1 MKQIEWNHASL
12 GGKVFEAIEQAIL
25 DGTYSSGDSLTEL
38 GLSAEL
44 GVSRTPVREAL
55 RQLELEGLVQTLP
68 NKGTVVVGISQK
80 DIEDIYTIRMS
91 MEGLACEWA
100 AKKISEEECGKLRE
114 IIELQ
119 EFYAQK
125 NDVLQVWQLDR
136 KFHETIYDASRS
148 RPLKHT
154 LTNFHNYIQKA
165 RALSFKSGGRT
176 ALSVKEHRDIY
187 EAVARHDSGKA
198 RLLTQQHIANAR
210 ENFLKNS
217 NRDLSENDM

>member
-1 MKQIEWNHASL
+1 MKKIEWNHASL

-25 DGTYSSGDSLTEL
+25 GGTYAAGDSLTEL

-55 RQLELEGLVQTLP
+55 RQMELEGLVQSVP

-91 MEGLACEWA
+91 IEGLACEWA
-100 AKKISEEECGKLRE
+100 AQKINGKELEKLKE

-165 RALSFKSGGRT
+165 RELSFKSGGRT

-187 EAVARHDSGKA
+187 EAVTQHDGEKA
-198 RLLTQQHIANAR
+198 RVLTRQHIANAR
-210 ENFLKNS
+210 ENFLNHIS
-217 NRDLSENDM
+217 QER

>member
-1 MKQIEWNHASL
+1 MKKIEWNHASL

-25 DGTYSSGDSLTEL
+25 GGTYAAGDSLTEL

-55 RQLELEGLVQTLP
+55 RQLELEGLVQSVP

-91 MEGLACEWA
+91 IEGLACEWA
-100 AKKISEEECGKLRE
+100 AQKINGKELEKLKE

-165 RALSFKSGGRT
+165 RELSFKSGGRT

-187 EAVARHDSGKA
+187 EAVAQHDGEKA
-198 RLLTQQHIANAR
+198 RVLTRQHIANAR
-210 ENFLKNS
+210 ENFLNHIS
-217 NRDLSENDM
+217 QER

>member
-25 DGTYSSGDSLTEL
+25 DGTYAAGDSMTEL
-38 GLSAEL
+38 GLSAQL
-44 GVSRTPVREAL
+44 GVSRTPIREAL
-55 RQLELEGLVQTLP
+55 RQLELEGLVQTVP

-91 MEGLACEWA
+91 IEGLACEWA
-100 AKKISEEECGKLRE
+100 AQKISAPELKKLKE

-125 NDVLQVWQLDR
+125 NEILQVWQLDR
-136 KFHETIYDASRS
+136 RFHEMIYDASRS

-165 RALSFKSGGRT
+165 RELSFKSGGRT

-187 EAVARHDSGKA
+187 EAVAQHDGEKA
-198 RLLTQQHIANAR
+198 RVLTQQHIANAR
-210 ENFLKNS
+210 ENFLHHISKERES
-217 NRDLSENDM
+217 DF

>member
-1 MKQIEWNHASL
+1 MKKIEWNHASL

-25 DGTYSSGDSLTEL
+25 GGTYAAGDSLTEL

-55 RQLELEGLVQTLP
+55 RQLELEGLVQSVP

-91 MEGLACEWA
+91 IEGLACEWA
-100 AKKISEEECGKLRE
+100 AQKINGKELEKLKE

-165 RALSFKSGGRT
+165 RELSFKSGGRT

-187 EAVARHDSGKA
+187 EAVTQHDGEKA
-198 RLLTQQHIANAR
+198 RVLTRQHIANAR
-210 ENFLKNS
+210 ENFLNHIS
-217 NRDLSENDM
+217 QER

>member
-25 DGTYSSGDSLTEL
+25 DGTYAAGDSMTEL
-38 GLSAEL
+38 GLSAQL
-44 GVSRTPVREAL
+44 GVSRTPIREAL
-55 RQLELEGLVQTLP
+55 RQLELEGLVQTVP

-91 MEGLACEWA
+91 IEGLACEWA
-100 AKKISEEECGKLRE
+100 AQKISAPELEKLKE

-125 NDVLQVWQLDR
+125 NEILQVWQLDR
-136 KFHETIYDASRS
+136 RFHEMIYDASRS

-165 RALSFKSGGRT
+165 RELSFKSGGRT

-187 EAVARHDSGKA
+187 EAVAQHDGEKA
-198 RLLTQQHIANAR
+198 RVLTQQHIANAR
-210 ENFLKNS
+210 ENFLHHISQERKS
-217 NRDLSENDM
+217 DF

>member
-1 MKQIEWNHASL
+1 MKKIEWNHASL

-25 DGTYSSGDSLTEL
+25 GGTYAAGDSLTEL

-55 RQLELEGLVQTLP
+55 RQLELEGLVQSVP

-91 MEGLACEWA
+91 IEGLACEWA
-100 AKKISEEECGKLRE
+100 AQKINGKELEKLKE

-154 LTNFHNYIQKA
+154 LTNFHNYIQEA
-165 RALSFKSGGRT
+165 RDLSFKSGGRT

-187 EAVARHDSGKA
+187 EAVTQHDGEKA
-198 RLLTQQHIANAR
+198 RVLTRQHIANAR
-210 ENFLKNS
+210 ENFLNHIS
-217 NRDLSENDM
+217 QER